1 VEIETLFGLPAHP
14 LIVHVPI
21 VLVPLS
27 AVGAVLMLWP
37 FLRAKIGWA
46 TVVVS
51 GIATVFTFLAV
62 GSGEA
67 LEETVER
74 TTANKSL
81 LESHTEMGENL
92 RPWILLLFLVLLGI
106 MLFDHYRA
114 RAAAGGGSKLSPSR
128 ARTVGVI
135 LSVLSI
141 VFAALSTYWVV
152 KIGHSGA
159 KASWEKT
166 SKEMQRS
173 GGESGERD
181 DDD

>member
-1 VEIETLFGLPAHP
+1 MEIQSLFGLPAHP

-46 TVVVS
+46 TVVIA

-74 TTANKSL
+74 TTTNKAL
-81 LESHTEMGENL
+81 LETHTEMGENL

-106 MLFDHYRA
+106 MLFDHYRS
-114 RAAAGGGSKLSPSR
+114 RAAAGGESKLSPQR
-128 ARTVGVI
+128 AKTIGVV
-135 LSVLSI
+135 LAVLSL

-159 KASWEKT
+159 KASWDKTEKQ
-166 SKEMQRS
+166 MQRS
-173 GGESGERD
+173 GGESGD
-181 DDD
+181 DD

>member
-1 VEIETLFGLPAHP
+1 MEIKTLFGLPAHP
-14 LIVHVPI
+14 LLVHVPI

-46 TVVVS
+46 TVIIA

-62 GSGEA
+62 GSGEQ

-74 TTANKSL
+74 TTANKQL
-81 LESHTEMGENL
+81 LEAHTEMGENL

-106 MLFDHYRA
+106 MLWDHFRA
-114 RAAAGGGSKLSPSR
+114 RAEASGGATLSPQR
-128 ARTVGVI
+128 AKTVGVI
-135 LSVLSI
+135 LSVLSL
-141 VFAALSTYWVV
+141 VFAALATYWVV

-166 SKEMQRS
+166 EKQMQRS
-173 GGESGERD
+173 GGEAGDRD
-181 DDD
+181 DD

>member
-1 VEIETLFGLPAHP
+1 MEIKTLFGLPAHP

-21 VLVPLS
+21 VLVPLA

-46 TVVVS
+46 TVIIA

-67 LEETVER
+67 LEGAVER
-74 TTANKSL
+74 TTASKQL
-81 LESHTEMGENL
+81 LETHTEMGENL

-106 MLFDHYRA
+106 MLFDHFRA
-114 RAAAGGGSKLSPSR
+114 KGAAGGASKLTPQR
-128 ARTVGVI
+128 AKTIGVI

-173 GGESGERD
+173 GGESGDHD
-181 DDD
+181 D

>member
-1 VEIETLFGLPAHP
+1 MEIETLFGLPAHP

-27 AVGAVLMLWP
+27 AVGAVLMCWS

-46 TVVVS
+46 TVVIA

-74 TTANKSL
+74 TTTNKAL
-81 LESHTEMGENL
+81 LETHTEMGENL

-106 MLFDHYRA
+106 MLFDHVRA
-114 RAAAGGGSKLSPSR
+114 RAAAGSGEAKLSPQR
-128 ARTVGVI
+128 ARTIGVI

-166 SKEMQRS
+166 SKQMERS
-173 GGESGERD
+173 GGQAD
-181 DDD
+181 DGDD